1 MLLDDVVRDTCKTTL
16 PTRVLHVALH
26 DSIAKDDP
34 EKEKGQE
41 RSPTIIELGDQIKN
55 ELFYLK
61 ICDKIVFI
69 FFHLFTDYKVLLVYS
84 SFYILAM

>member
-1 MLLDDVVRDTCKTTL
+1 MLLDDVVGDTCKTTL

-34 EKEKGQE
+34 EKEKSQE
-41 RSPTIIELGDQIKN
+41 QSPTVIELADQIKN

-61 ICDKIVFI
+61 FFDNIVFI
-69 FFHLFTDYKVLLVYS
+69 FFPLFTDYKVLLVYS
-84 SFYILAM
+84 FFCVLAM